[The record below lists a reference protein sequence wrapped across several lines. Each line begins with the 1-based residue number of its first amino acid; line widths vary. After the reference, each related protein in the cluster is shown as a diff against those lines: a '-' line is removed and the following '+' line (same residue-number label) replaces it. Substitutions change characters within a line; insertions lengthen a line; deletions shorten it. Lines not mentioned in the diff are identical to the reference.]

1 MVKKTRCRTQTM
13 MGNRTGTQDK
23 SNGIGRSAQPDL
35 ARNGRDRSH
44 GPVHMVR
51 SREAFR

>member
-35 ARNGRDRSH
+35 ARSGGDRSH
-44 GPVHMVR
+44 GPVHVVR